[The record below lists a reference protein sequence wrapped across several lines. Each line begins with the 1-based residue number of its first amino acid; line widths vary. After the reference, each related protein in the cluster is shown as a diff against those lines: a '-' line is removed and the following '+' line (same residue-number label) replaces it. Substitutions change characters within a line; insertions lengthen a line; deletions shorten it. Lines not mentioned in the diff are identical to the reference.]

1 MEKFK
6 LVWSVKSECGPIRK
20 KNEDSVFPDL
30 SGSGFVPFKAGVF
43 DGMGGHKKGEVASE
57 LASTVM
63 KKEYE
68 NLISYVEEANKAIY
82 EYQENNTDSEGM
94 GTTMTAI
101 EIDEDG
107 VLHVAHV
114 GDSRCYVLS
123 KRKLIK
129 LTEDENVP
137 GYQNVLLQA
146 LGTKKKLSI
155 QTKDIRLFKGD
166 VVLLCTDGLYN
177 ELGEEFRIMDA
188 KYADQDNSF
197 MLTYTQG
204 EYEYLAIK
212 SGDVDVLIGSNSN
225 IDAST
230 ISGIE
235 LVDNGSILIANGES
249 NAHLITDSGL
259 FNFDVNFG
267 SDDFSLT
274 EIEQSGDNLGRFLL
288 ITKEDDNLQGIR
300 GFNNSGITSSSTPND
315 ENVRWDSVFHLSEGK
330 WLATGIYNTPV
341 TAQHSVLNLL
351 LFMTSWILQRLY
363 ITNNIIKIIIIIP
376 DKVFNC

>member
-57 LASTVM
+57 LASSVM

-68 NLISYVEEANKAIY
+68 NLISYVEDANKTIY

-177 ELGEEFRIMDA
+177 ELGEEYLKKKLQEGISA
-188 KYADQDNSF
+188 ETLVSEVLLQEPKDNIS
-197 MLTYTQG
+197 
-204 EYEYLAIK
+204 AI
-212 SGDVDVLIGSNSN
+212 I
-225 IDAST
+225 I
-230 ISGIE
+230 
-235 LVDNGSILIANGES
+235 
-249 NAHLITDSGL
+249 
-259 FNFDVNFG
+259 
-267 SDDFSLT
+267 
-274 EIEQSGDNLGRFLL
+274 
-288 ITKEDDNLQGIR
+288 
-300 GFNNSGITSSSTPND
+300 
-315 ENVRWDSVFHLSEGK
+315 
-330 WLATGIYNTPV
+330 
-341 TAQHSVLNLL
+341 
-351 LFMTSWILQRLY
+351 
-363 ITNNIIKIIIIIP
+363 NII
-376 DKVFNC
+376 

>member
-1 MEKFK
+1 MEK
-6 LVWSVKSECGPIRK
+6 LRVVWSVKSECGPIRK
-20 KNEDSVFPDL
+20 KNEDSVFPDI
-30 SGSGFVPFKAGVF
+30 SGNGFVPFKAGVF

-57 LASTVM
+57 LASSVM

-68 NLISYVEEANKAIY
+68 NLISYVEEANKTIY

-177 ELGEEFRIMDA
+177 ELGEEYLKKKLQEGISA
-188 KYADQDNSF
+188 ETLVSEVLLQEPKDNI
-197 MLTYTQG
+197 T
-204 EYEYLAIK
+204 AI
-212 SGDVDVLIGSNSN
+212 I
-225 IDAST
+225 I
-230 ISGIE
+230 
-235 LVDNGSILIANGES
+235 
-249 NAHLITDSGL
+249 
-259 FNFDVNFG
+259 
-267 SDDFSLT
+267 
-274 EIEQSGDNLGRFLL
+274 
-288 ITKEDDNLQGIR
+288 
-300 GFNNSGITSSSTPND
+300 
-315 ENVRWDSVFHLSEGK
+315 
-330 WLATGIYNTPV
+330 
-341 TAQHSVLNLL
+341 
-351 LFMTSWILQRLY
+351 
-363 ITNNIIKIIIIIP
+363 NII
-376 DKVFNC
+376 

>member
-68 NLISYVEEANKAIY
+68 NLISYVEEANKTIY

-177 ELGEEFRIMDA
+177 ELGEEYLKKKLQEGISA
-188 KYADQDNSF
+188 ETLVSEVLLQEPKDNIS
-197 MLTYTQG
+197 
-204 EYEYLAIK
+204 AI
-212 SGDVDVLIGSNSN
+212 I
-225 IDAST
+225 I
-230 ISGIE
+230 
-235 LVDNGSILIANGES
+235 
-249 NAHLITDSGL
+249 
-259 FNFDVNFG
+259 
-267 SDDFSLT
+267 
-274 EIEQSGDNLGRFLL
+274 
-288 ITKEDDNLQGIR
+288 
-300 GFNNSGITSSSTPND
+300 
-315 ENVRWDSVFHLSEGK
+315 
-330 WLATGIYNTPV
+330 
-341 TAQHSVLNLL
+341 
-351 LFMTSWILQRLY
+351 
-363 ITNNIIKIIIIIP
+363 NII
-376 DKVFNC
+376 

>member
-57 LASTVM
+57 LASSVM

-68 NLISYVEEANKAIY
+68 NLISYVEEANKTIY

-177 ELGEEFRIMDA
+177 ELGEEYLKKKLQEGISA
-188 KYADQDNSF
+188 ETLVSEVLLQEPKDNI
-197 MLTYTQG
+197 T
-204 EYEYLAIK
+204 AI
-212 SGDVDVLIGSNSN
+212 I
-225 IDAST
+225 I
-230 ISGIE
+230 
-235 LVDNGSILIANGES
+235 
-249 NAHLITDSGL
+249 
-259 FNFDVNFG
+259 
-267 SDDFSLT
+267 
-274 EIEQSGDNLGRFLL
+274 
-288 ITKEDDNLQGIR
+288 
-300 GFNNSGITSSSTPND
+300 
-315 ENVRWDSVFHLSEGK
+315 
-330 WLATGIYNTPV
+330 
-341 TAQHSVLNLL
+341 
-351 LFMTSWILQRLY
+351 
-363 ITNNIIKIIIIIP
+363 NII
-376 DKVFNC
+376 

>member
-6 LVWSVKSECGPIRK
+6 LVWSVKTECGPIRK

-57 LASTVM
+57 LASSVM

-68 NLISYVEEANKAIY
+68 NLISYVEEANKTIY

-177 ELGEEFRIMDA
+177 ELGEEYLKKKLQEGISA
-188 KYADQDNSF
+188 ETLVSEVLLQEPKDNI
-197 MLTYTQG
+197 T
-204 EYEYLAIK
+204 AI
-212 SGDVDVLIGSNSN
+212 I
-225 IDAST
+225 I
-230 ISGIE
+230 
-235 LVDNGSILIANGES
+235 
-249 NAHLITDSGL
+249 
-259 FNFDVNFG
+259 
-267 SDDFSLT
+267 
-274 EIEQSGDNLGRFLL
+274 
-288 ITKEDDNLQGIR
+288 
-300 GFNNSGITSSSTPND
+300 
-315 ENVRWDSVFHLSEGK
+315 
-330 WLATGIYNTPV
+330 
-341 TAQHSVLNLL
+341 
-351 LFMTSWILQRLY
+351 
-363 ITNNIIKIIIIIP
+363 NII
-376 DKVFNC
+376 